1 MGIYRK
7 KLHIRRGGTVISHN
21 LYTSLSEA
29 GRNALCLR
37 DGGTILYAALGGT
50 GDANASPLRVRK
62 GSAVYAVLKAVAA
75 APPPTPPTPPPTPPP
90 IPPTPPPF
98 TGPTP
103 PTRASNITVLSDCD
117 YFTVP
122 AGCRKILLA
131 PASVSGYWWR
141 TETVRL
147 DWHATSKCAVIDLPW
162 DGAQV
167 CILNPM
173 TNNPY
178 GKNRVM
184 QQDSSVTKAFVQL
197 RDVVYMYPPGHPP
210 HNGEQT
216 TRNVWSGMEINP
228 QIFNYSEYQWNQIK
242 ALYAVYWGA
251 DINGLSN

>member
-1 MGIYRK
+1 MGIYHR
-7 KLHIRRGGTVISHN
+7 KLHIRRGGVIISHN

-29 GRNALCLR
+29 GGNVLCLR
-37 DGGTILYAALGGT
+37 DGGNVLYAALGST

-62 GSAVYAVLKAVAA
+62 GSAVYAVLQAVAV
-75 APPPTPPTPPPTPPP
+75 APPPQPPQPPPPQE
-90 IPPTPPPF
+90 PPF
-98 TGPTP
+98 TGPAP
-103 PTRASNITVLSDCD
+103 PTRVPNIRVLSDCD

-122 AGCRKILLA
+122 AGCRKILFA
-131 PASVSGYWWR
+131 PNSVSSHWWR

-147 DWHATSKCAVIDLPW
+147 EWYAKSKCAVIDLPW

-167 CILNPM
+167 RILNPVA
-173 TNNPY
+173 NNPY

-184 QQDSSVTKAFVQL
+184 QQASSATKAFVQL

-216 TRNVWSGMEINP
+216 TCNVWSGMEINP
-228 QIFNYSEYQWNQIK
+228 QSFNYSESQWNQVK
-242 ALYAVYWGA
+242 VPYAVYWGA

>member
-1 MGIYRK
+1 MDCIGDGMGIYHK
-7 KLHIRRGGTVISHN
+7 KLYIRRGGAVIGHN

-29 GRNALCLR
+29 GGNALCLR
-37 DGGTILYAALGGT
+37 DGGNVLYAALGST

-62 GSAVYAVLKAVAA
+62 GSAVYAVLQAVAV
-75 APPPTPPTPPPTPPP
+75 APPPTPPTPPPTPPV
-90 IPPTPPPF
+90 

-103 PTRASNITVLSDCD
+103 PTRGSNIQVLSDCD

-122 AGCRKILLA
+122 AGCRKILFA
-131 PASVSGYWWR
+131 PVSVSGYWWR

-147 DWHATSKCAVIDLPW
+147 EWYATSKCVVIDLPW

-167 CILNPM
+167 RIVNPVA
-173 TNNPY
+173 NNPY
-178 GKNRVM
+178 GKDRVK
-184 QQDSSVTKAFVQL
+184 QQTSSTGKAFVQL

-216 TRNVWSGMEINP
+216 TCNVWSGMEINP
-228 QIFNYSEYQWNQIK
+228 QSYSESQWNHVK
-242 ALYAVYWGA
+242 VLYAVYWGA

>member
-1 MGIYRK
+1 MGIYHK
-7 KLHIRRGGTVISHN
+7 KLYIRRGGAVIGHN

-29 GRNALCLR
+29 GGNVLCLR
-37 DGGTILYAALGGT
+37 DGDNILYAALGST

-62 GSAVYAVLKAVAA
+62 GSAVYAVLQAVAVA
-75 APPPTPPTPPPTPPP
+75 PTPPPTPPP
-90 IPPTPPPF
+90 TPQEPPF

-103 PTRASNITVLSDCD
+103 PTRTPNIRVLSDCD

-122 AGCRKILLA
+122 AGCRKILFA
-131 PASVSGYWWR
+131 PVSVSGHWWR

-147 DWHATSKCAVIDLPW
+147 AWHATSKCAVIDLPW

-167 CILNPM
+167 RILNPV

-178 GKNRVM
+178 GKDRVM
-184 QQDSSVTKAFVQL
+184 QQTSSATTAFVQL

-228 QIFNYSEYQWNQIK
+228 QSFNYSESQWNQVK
-242 ALYAVYWGA
+242 VPYAVYWGA